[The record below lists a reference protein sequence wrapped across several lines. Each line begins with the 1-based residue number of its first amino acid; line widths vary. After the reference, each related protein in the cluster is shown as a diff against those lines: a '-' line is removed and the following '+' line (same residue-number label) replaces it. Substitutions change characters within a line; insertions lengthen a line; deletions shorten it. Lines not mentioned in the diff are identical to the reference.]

1 MIKLS
6 KMPKPRVLIEND
18 VEWTTLLIRKT
29 ANGESVSVIEKS
41 RYRHPEIKATL
52 IQETNGKCAYCES
65 KLQHI
70 TYGDVEHI
78 SPKSTEPAAIF
89 QWENL
94 TLACDVCNTNK
105 GDRFP
110 NREGLVDPYNHDPQ
124 ARFRIF
130 GPFIFAIPGD
140 NDARYTE
147 LTLDLNRAALLE
159 RRKEKIKYLRD
170 MVEAVAAASDR
181 LRPRLLEV
189 LRLET
194 TPDQEFSALAKS
206 YLAEYL

>member
-1 MIKLS
+1 MIRLAKL
-6 KMPKPRVLIEND
+6 PKPRVLIENE
-18 VEWTTLLIRKT
+18 VEWTTMLIRKT
-29 ANGESVSVIEKS
+29 AAGESVSTTEKS

-52 IQETNGKCAYCES
+52 IQETFGKCAYCES

-78 SPKSTEPAAIF
+78 SPKSTEPEAIF

-124 ARFRIF
+124 ARFHIF
-130 GPFIFAIPGD
+130 GPFIFATPGD

-147 LTLDLNRAALLE
+147 LTLDLNRTALLE
-159 RRKEKIKYLRD
+159 RRNEKIKYLRD
-170 MVEAVAAASDR
+170 MVETVAAASER

-189 LRLET
+189 LKLET
-194 TPDQEFSALAKS
+194 APDQEFSALARS
-206 YLAEYL
+206 YLAKYL